1 MTFDLSITIPTFD
14 RHDFLRVTLLALAPQ
29 IDAGVEL
36 VVVDNCSTPPVQ
48 SIVDEIFPTRGSN
61 IKVVRNA
68 VNIGLGANLLR
79 CFEVASS
86 DWLWV
91 LSDDDSVMPDAV
103 ATIRATVKS
112 HPNLLYGTFSMNVL
126 PIAED
131 RIVGTEQDFFAELDS
146 VPRLIFISTAIFNRR
161 KLAGNLSDAY
171 SYIPSGAPHVA
182 AFMLAMGCVP
192 KRGNFFEGLDS
203 CSDRDGKP
211 SFEDAA
217 PPQNRASTDCV
228 SDWSC
233 GFFKTQIVEWK
244 PPPVGHKYSSF
255 TIVALA
261 QLLDLCTQASARI
274 DLANLLR
281 TCVLSPS
288 RLLPHALRDIL
299 EGGNRETIRLLC
311 GEYLVMYGRIQR
323 GVTASLLGVVYRFV
337 FDLCLAMPHSSNR
350 LLNAVS
356 LLTKGRRPNL
366 ELAPVAITSYRRVME
381 SFPRIGQTVCK

>member
-1 MTFDLSITIPTFD
+1 MTFDLSITVPTFD
-14 RHDFLRVTLLALAPQ
+14 RQEFLRVTLLALAPQ

-91 LSDDDSVMPDAV
+91 LSDDDTVMPDAV

-131 RIVGTEQDFFAELDS
+131 RIVGTEQEFFAELDS

-161 KLAGNLSDAY
+161 KLAENLADAY

-182 AFMLAMGCVP
+182 AFMMAMGSVP
-192 KRGNFFEGLDS
+192 KRGNIFEGSGS
-203 CSDRDGKP
+203 CPDRLGKRLGE
-211 SFEDAA
+211 SAA
-217 PPQNRASTDCV
+217 SEENWAFTDCV
-228 SDWSC
+228 RDWSC

-244 PPPVGHKYSSF
+244 PPPVSQKYSSF
-255 TIVALA
+255 TAVALA
-261 QLLDLCTQASARI
+261 QLLDLCTQTSARI

-281 TCVLSPS
+281 ICVLSPS

-299 EGGNRETIRLLC
+299 AGRDRETVRLLC
-311 GEYLVMYGRIQR
+311 CDYLVLYGRIQR
-323 GVTASLLGVVYRFV
+323 GVTGSLLGVVYRCV
-337 FDLCLAMPHSSNR
+337 FDLCLAMPHSVNR

-356 LLTKGRRPNL
+356 LLTMGRRPNL
-366 ELAPVAITSYRRVME
+366 ELAPVAISNFRRVVE
-381 SFPRIGQTVCK
+381 SLPVGAS

>member
-48 SIVDEIFPTRGSN
+48 SIVDEIFPNRGSN
-61 IKVVRNA
+61 IRLVRNA

-79 CFEVASS
+79 CFEVAYSE
-86 DWLWV
+86 WLWV
-91 LSDDDSVMPDAV
+91 LSDDDTVMPDAV
-103 ATIRATVKS
+103 STIRDTVKC

-131 RIVGTEQDFFAELDS
+131 RIVRTDQDFFAALDS

-171 SYIPSGAPHVA
+171 SYIPTGAPHVA
-182 AFMLAMGCVP
+182 AFMLAMGSVP

-203 CSDRDGKP
+203 CSDRVGKP
-211 SFEDAA
+211 SCVDAA
-217 PPQNRASTDCV
+217 PSQNGTSTDCLR
-228 SDWSC
+228 DWSC

-244 PPPVGHKYSSF
+244 PPPVGHKYSGF
-255 TIVALA
+255 TAVALA

-281 TCVLSPS
+281 ICVLSPS

-299 EGGNRETIRLLC
+299 AGRDRETVRMLC
-311 GEYLVMYGRIQR
+311 CDYLVLYGRIQR
-323 GVTASLLGVVYRFV
+323 GVTGSLLGVVYRCV
-337 FDLCLAMPHSSNR
+337 FDICLAMPHSVNR

-356 LLTKGRRPNL
+356 MLTMGRRPNL
-366 ELAPVAITSYRRVME
+366 ELAPVAITNFRRVVE
-381 SFPRIGQTVCK
+381 SLPVGAS